1 MSILILLPHFSV
13 AAHGEKAE
21 KKHAELAGRESGYT
35 LTWNDNKG
43 RFICKKNGSK
53 LNNGWSFDS
62 SKKIAY
68 CTGKNGYL
76 YAKIKDGK
84 YYTYTANNKK
94 PSSKVFKNKKNTI
107 IRLHKK
113 NFYVGANGLINL
125 NKGWKLNNNGLYTYY
140 VEKNGTVSVKIS
152 NGKFRVWNGKD
163 IRWNKKDLK
172 NYKGKV
178 YTYNEKSFFV
188 NTNGNISRA
197 MGWQG
202 SYFIDNDGCVK
213 YYDDGTT
220 SFRITKNGDTKTLKD
235 GWNDDVY
242 VKNGKI
248 QRSTIVKSSGCNY
261 FVDKNGNR
269 QDFKVKNNQVVRP
282 DNSMAVS
289 SGIYA
294 AAGKKYPID
303 NKGKIQ
309 KNSTVVIKN
318 KAYETVSDGSLSK
331 QSANHVHLWKAGSV
345 TEQIDHKAKTK
356 EVQIP
361 VKERD
366 EEVWSKDEK
375 HVCLNCVWNKKPK
388 QGESWV
394 DIDGDGKWTAQ
405 EEGQIY
411 FKDCCYD
418 SASDLASHKSKTTHG
433 QSTTAKVL
441 LYTIHHPTAD
451 EPKYETT
458 TVITEKAW
466 SEWYQIYTC
475 RDCGEKMRIRVIDGK
490 PTKGDYDGLEI
501 PSKKGFILNVF
512 GEKMMS
518 VSANKAYPTGIR
530 IGEQISKDESYK
542 RYGFSYFEKADNI
555 LLPDTYLQ
563 LLKDHNIQ

>member
-21 KKHAELAGRESGYT
+21 KKQAELAGRESGYT

-113 NFYVGANGLINL
+113 NFYIGANGLINL

-163 IRWNKKDLK
+163 IRWDKKDLK

-220 SFRITKNGDTKTLKD
+220 SFRITKNGGTKALKD

-248 QRSTIVKSSGCNY
+248 QRSTIVKSGGCNY
-261 FVDKNGNR
+261 FVDKNGSR
-269 QDFKVKNNQVVRP
+269 QNFKVKNNQIVRP

-309 KNSTVVIKN
+309 KNSTVFIKN

-331 QSANHVHLWKAGSV
+331 QPANHVHLWKAGSV

-361 VKERD
+361 VKEWD
-366 EEVWSKDEK
+366 EEVWSEKEKYICKKCGKYYDTLDE
-375 HVCLNCVWNKKPK
+375 W
-388 QGESWV
+388 
-394 DIDGDGKWTAQ
+394 
-405 EEGQIY
+405 EEH
-411 FKDCCYD
+411 
-418 SASDLASHKSKTTHG
+418 SENTNHG
-433 QSTTAKVL
+433 NYEPAKVL

-458 TVITEKAW
+458 TVITEQT
-466 SEWYQIYTC
+466 WYEYYQNYTC
-475 RDCGEKMRIRVIDGK
+475 RDCKEKMRVRIVEGK
-490 PTKGDYDGLEI
+490 PTMGDYDGLKI
-501 PSKKGFILNVF
+501 PSKSGYTLNAYR
-512 GEKMMS
+512 EKKMT
-518 VSANKAYPTGIR
+518 VSANKAYPTEIR

>member
-21 KKHAELAGRESGYT
+21 KKQAELAGRESDYT

-68 CTGKNGYL
+68 CTGKNSYL

-163 IRWNKKDLK
+163 IRWDKKDLK

-197 MGWQG
+197 MGWQE

-220 SFRITKNGDTKTLKD
+220 SFRITKNGGTKALKD

-248 QRSTIVKSSGCNY
+248 QRSTIVKSGGCNY
-261 FVDKNGNR
+261 FVDKNGSR
-269 QDFKVKNNQVVRP
+269 QNFKVKNNQIVRP

-309 KNSTVVIKN
+309 KNSTVFIKN

-331 QSANHVHLWKAGSV
+331 QPANHVHLWKAGSV

-361 VKERD
+361 VKEWD
-366 EEVWSKDEK
+366 EEVWSEKEKYICKKCGKYYDTLDE
-375 HVCLNCVWNKKPK
+375 W
-388 QGESWV
+388 
-394 DIDGDGKWTAQ
+394 
-405 EEGQIY
+405 EEHSGN
-411 FKDCCYD
+411 
-418 SASDLASHKSKTTHG
+418 TNHG
-433 QSTTAKVL
+433 NYEPAKVL

-475 RDCGEKMRIRVIDGK
+475 RDCGEKMRVRVIDGK

>member
-21 KKHAELAGRESGYT
+21 KKQAELAGRESGYT

-213 YYDDGTT
+213 YYDDGST
-220 SFRITKNGDTKTLKD
+220 SYRIKKNGDTKALKD

-289 SGIYA
+289 SGIYV
-294 AAGKKYPID
+294 AAGKKYPVD

-309 KNSTVVIKN
+309 KNSTVFIKN

-331 QSANHVHLWKAGSV
+331 QPANHVHLWKAGSV

-361 VKERD
+361 VKEWD
-366 EEVWSKDEK
+366 EEVWSE
-375 HVCLNCVWNKKPK
+375 NKKYICQK
-388 QGESWV
+388 CGKYY
-394 DIDGDGKWTAQ
+394 DILDEW
-405 EEGQIY
+405 EEH
-411 FKDCCYD
+411 
-418 SASDLASHKSKTTHG
+418 SRNTNHG
-433 QSTTAKVL
+433 NYEKAKVL

-451 EPKYETT
+451 EPKYENT
-458 TVITEKAW
+458 TVVTEKAW

-475 RDCGEKMRIRVIDGK
+475 RDCGEKMRVRVIDGK
-490 PTKGDYDGLEI
+490 PTKGDYDGLMI
-501 PSKKGFILNVF
+501 PSKKGRILNAY
-512 GEKMMS
+512 GEKKMT
-518 VSANKAYPTGIR
+518 VSACMAFPASIYNGKQITS
-530 IGEQISKDESYK
+530 EQSLSK
-542 RYGFSYFEKADNI
+542 YGFCYLGEERKSYNI

>member
-21 KKHAELAGRESGYT
+21 KKQAELAGRESGYT

-220 SFRITKNGDTKTLKD
+220 SFRITKNGGTKALKD

-289 SGIYA
+289 SGIYV
-294 AAGKKYPID
+294 AAGKKYPVD
-303 NKGKIQ
+303 NKEKIQ
-309 KNSTVVIKN
+309 KNSTVFIKN

-331 QSANHVHLWKAGSV
+331 QPANHVHLWKAGSV

-361 VKERD
+361 VKEWD
-366 EEVWSKDEK
+366 EEVWSE
-375 HVCLNCVWNKKPK
+375 NKKYICQK
-388 QGESWV
+388 CGKYY
-394 DIDGDGKWTAQ
+394 DILDEW
-405 EEGQIY
+405 EEH
-411 FKDCCYD
+411 
-418 SASDLASHKSKTTHG
+418 SRNTNHG
-433 QSTTAKVL
+433 NYEKAKVL
-441 LYTIHHPTAD
+441 LDTIHHPTAD

-475 RDCGEKMRIRVIDGK
+475 RDCGEKMRVRVIDGK

-530 IGEQISKDESYK
+530 IGKQISADESYK
-542 RYGFSYFEKADNI
+542 RYGFSYFEKSDNI

-563 LLKDHNIQ
+563 LLRDHNIQ

>member
-21 KKHAELAGRESGYT
+21 KKQAELAGRESGYT
-35 LTWNDNKG
+35 MTWNDNKG

-113 NFYVGANGLINL
+113 NFYIGANGLINL

-163 IRWNKKDLK
+163 IRWDKKDLK

-197 MGWQG
+197 MGWQE

-220 SFRITKNGDTKTLKD
+220 SFRITKNGGTKALKD

-248 QRSTIVKSSGCNY
+248 QRSTIVKSGGCNY
-261 FVDKNGNR
+261 FVDKNGSR
-269 QDFKVKNNQVVRP
+269 QNFKVKNNQIVRP

-309 KNSTVVIKN
+309 KNSTVFIKN

-331 QSANHVHLWKAGSV
+331 QPANHVHLWKAGSV

-361 VKERD
+361 VKEWD
-366 EEVWSKDEK
+366 EEVWSEKEKYICKKCGKYYDTLDEWEE
-375 HVCLNCVWNKKPK
+375 H
-388 QGESWV
+388 S
-394 DIDGDGKWTAQ
+394 GKTN
-405 EEGQIY
+405 
-411 FKDCCYD
+411 
-418 SASDLASHKSKTTHG
+418 HG
-433 QSTTAKVL
+433 NYEPAKVL

-466 SEWYQIYTC
+466 SEYYQDYTC
-475 RDCGEKMRIRVIDGK
+475 RVCGEKMRVRIVRGD
-490 PTKGDYDGLEI
+490 PTKGDYNGLKI
-501 PSKKGFILNVF
+501 PSKKGYILNAF
-512 GEKMMS
+512 GEKKMI
-518 VSANKAYPTGIR
+518 VSANMAFPTAIR
-530 IGEQISKDESYK
+530 IKEPISADESYK
-542 RYGFSYFEKADNI
+542 RYGFSYFEKSDNI

>member
-21 KKHAELAGRESGYT
+21 KKQAELAGRESGYT

-152 NGKFRVWNGKD
+152 NGKFRAWNGNNT
-163 IRWNKKDLK
+163 RWDKKDLK
-172 NYKGKV
+172 KYKGKI

-220 SFRITKNGDTKTLKD
+220 SFRITKNGGTKALKD

-289 SGIYA
+289 SGIYV
-294 AAGKKYPID
+294 AAGKKYPVD

-309 KNSTVVIKN
+309 KNSTVFIKN

-331 QSANHVHLWKAGSV
+331 QPANHVHLWKAGSV

-361 VKERD
+361 VKEWD
-366 EEVWSKDEK
+366 EEVWSEKEKYICKKCGKYYDILDE
-375 HVCLNCVWNKKPK
+375 W
-388 QGESWV
+388 
-394 DIDGDGKWTAQ
+394 
-405 EEGQIY
+405 EEH
-411 FKDCCYD
+411 
-418 SASDLASHKSKTTHG
+418 SRNTNHG
-433 QSTTAKVL
+433 NYEKAKVL
-441 LYTIHHPTAD
+441 LDTIHHPTAD
-451 EPKYETT
+451 EPKYENT

-475 RDCGEKMRIRVIDGK
+475 RDCGEKMRVRVIDGK
-490 PTKGDYDGLEI
+490 PTKGDYDGLMI
-501 PSKKGFILNVF
+501 PSKKGRILNAY
-512 GEKMMS
+512 GEKKMT
-518 VSANKAYPTGIR
+518 VSACMAFPASIYNGKQITS
-530 IGEQISKDESYK
+530 EQSLSK
-542 RYGFSYFEKADNI
+542 YGFCYLGEERKSYNI

>member
-1 MSILILLPHFSV
+1 MKKFINIWSLLIVMSILILLPHFSV

-21 KKHAELAGRESGYT
+21 KTQAELAGRESGYT

-62 SKKIAY
+62 SKRIAY

-140 VEKNGTVSVKIS
+140 VKKNGTVSVKIT
-152 NGKFRVWNGKD
+152 NGKFRAWNGNNT
-163 IRWNKKDLK
+163 RWDKKDLK
-172 NYKGKV
+172 KYKGKT

-213 YYDDGTT
+213 YYDDGST
-220 SFRITKNGDTKTLKD
+220 SYRITKNGDTKTLKD

-289 SGIYA
+289 SGIYV
-294 AAGKKYPID
+294 AAGKKYPVD

-309 KNSTVVIKN
+309 KNSTVFIKN

-331 QSANHVHLWKAGSV
+331 QPANHVHLWKAGSV

-361 VKERD
+361 VKEWD
-366 EEVWSKDEK
+366 EEVWSE
-375 HVCLNCVWNKKPK
+375 NKKYICQK
-388 QGESWV
+388 CGKYY
-394 DIDGDGKWTAQ
+394 DILDEW
-405 EEGQIY
+405 EEH
-411 FKDCCYD
+411 
-418 SASDLASHKSKTTHG
+418 SRNTNHG
-433 QSTTAKVL
+433 NYEKAKVL
-441 LYTIHHPTAD
+441 LDTIHHPTAD
-451 EPKYETT
+451 EPKYENT
-458 TVITEKAW
+458 TVVTEKAW
-466 SEWYQIYTC
+466 SEYYQDYTC
-475 RDCGEKMRIRVIDGK
+475 RVCGEKMRVRIVRGD
-490 PTKGDYDGLEI
+490 PTKGDYNGLKI
-501 PSKKGFILNVF
+501 PSKKGYILNAF
-512 GEKMMS
+512 GEKKMI
-518 VSANKAYPTGIR
+518 VSANMAFPTAIR
-530 IGEQISKDESYK
+530 IKEPISADESYK
-542 RYGFSYFEKADNI
+542 RYGFSYFEKSDNI

>member
-21 KKHAELAGRESGYT
+21 KKQAELAGRESGYT

-163 IRWNKKDLK
+163 IRWDKKDLK

-220 SFRITKNGDTKTLKD
+220 SFRITKNGGTKALKD

-242 VKNGKI
+242 VENGKI

-261 FVDKNGNR
+261 FVDKNGSR

-309 KNSTVVIKN
+309 KNSTVFIKN

-331 QSANHVHLWKAGSV
+331 QPANHVHLWKAGSV

-361 VKERD
+361 VKEWD

-375 HVCLNCVWNKKPK
+375 YICKKCGK
-388 QGESWV
+388 YYDTLDEWDEHSSNTNHGNYES
-394 DIDGDGKWTAQ
+394 
-405 EEGQIY
+405 
-411 FKDCCYD
+411 
-418 SASDLASHKSKTTHG
+418 
-433 QSTTAKVL
+433 AKVL

-451 EPKYETT
+451 EPKYENT
-458 TVITEKAW
+458 TVVTEKAW

-475 RDCGEKMRIRVIDGK
+475 RDCGEKMRVRVIDGK
-490 PTKGDYDGLEI
+490 PTKGDYDGLMI
-501 PSKKGFILNVF
+501 PSKKGRILNAY
-512 GEKMMS
+512 GEKKMT
-518 VSANKAYPTGIR
+518 VSACMAFPASIYNGKQITS
-530 IGEQISKDESYK
+530 EQSLSK
-542 RYGFSYFEKADNI
+542 YGFCYLGEERKSYNI

>member
-21 KKHAELAGRESGYT
+21 KKQAELAGRESGYT

-197 MGWQG
+197 MGWQE

-220 SFRITKNGDTKTLKD
+220 SFRITKNGGTKALKD

-248 QRSTIVKSSGCNY
+248 QRSTIVKSGGCNY
-261 FVDKNGNR
+261 FVDKNGSR
-269 QDFKVKNNQVVRP
+269 QNFKVKNNQVVRP

-331 QSANHVHLWKAGSV
+331 QPENHVHLWMAGSV
-345 TEQIDHKAKTK
+345 TEKVEHKAKTK

-361 VKERD
+361 VKEWD
-366 EEVWSKDEK
+366 EEVWSEKEKYICKKCGKYYDTLDE
-375 HVCLNCVWNKKPK
+375 W
-388 QGESWV
+388 
-394 DIDGDGKWTAQ
+394 
-405 EEGQIY
+405 EEH
-411 FKDCCYD
+411 
-418 SASDLASHKSKTTHG
+418 SENTNHG
-433 QSTTAKVL
+433 NYEPAKVL

-458 TVITEKAW
+458 TVITEQT
-466 SEWYQIYTC
+466 WYEYYQNYTC
-475 RDCGEKMRIRVIDGK
+475 RDCKEKMRVRIVEGK
-490 PTKGDYDGLEI
+490 PTMGDYDGLKI
-501 PSKKGFILNVF
+501 PSKSGYTLNAY
-512 GEKMMS
+512 GEKKMT
-518 VSANKAYPTGIR
+518 VSANKAYPTEIR

>member
-21 KKHAELAGRESGYT
+21 KKQAELAGRESGYT

-163 IRWNKKDLK
+163 IRWDKKDLK

-197 MGWQG
+197 MGWQE

-213 YYDDGTT
+213 YYDDGNT
-220 SFRITKNGDTKTLKD
+220 SFRITKNGGTKALKD

-248 QRSTIVKSSGCNY
+248 QRSTIVKSGGCNY
-261 FVDKNGNR
+261 FVDKNGSR
-269 QDFKVKNNQVVRP
+269 QNFKVKNNQIVRP

-309 KNSTVVIKN
+309 KNSTVFIKN

-331 QSANHVHLWKAGSV
+331 QPANHVHLWKAGSV
-345 TEQIDHKAKTK
+345 TEQIDHKVKTK

-361 VKERD
+361 VKEWD
-366 EEVWSKDEK
+366 EEVWSEDIKYICKKCGKYYDTPEE
-375 HVCLNCVWNKKPK
+375 WNKHSS
-388 QGESWV
+388 E
-394 DIDGDGKWTAQ
+394 TN
-405 EEGQIY
+405 
-411 FKDCCYD
+411 
-418 SASDLASHKSKTTHG
+418 HG
-433 QSTTAKVL
+433 NYEPAKVL

-475 RDCGEKMRIRVIDGK
+475 RDCGEKMRVRVIDGK
-490 PTKGDYDGLEI
+490 PTKGDYDGLMI
-501 PSKKGFILNVF
+501 PSKKGRILNAY
-512 GEKMMS
+512 GEKKMT
-518 VSANKAYPTGIR
+518 VSACMAFPASIYN
-530 IGEQISKDESYK
+530 GEQITSEQSLSK
-542 RYGFSYFEKADNI
+542 YGFCYLGEERKSYNI

>member
-21 KKHAELAGRESGYT
+21 KKQAELAGRESGYT

-163 IRWNKKDLK
+163 IRWDKKDLK

-197 MGWQG
+197 MGWQE

-220 SFRITKNGDTKTLKD
+220 SFRITKNGGTKALKD

-248 QRSTIVKSSGCNY
+248 QRSTIVKSGGCNY
-261 FVDKNGNR
+261 FVDKNGSR
-269 QDFKVKNNQVVRP
+269 QNFKVKNNQIVRP

-309 KNSTVVIKN
+309 KNSTVFIKN

-331 QSANHVHLWKAGSV
+331 QPANHVHLWKAGSV

-366 EEVWSKDEK
+366 EEVWSKDIKYICKKCGKYYDTPEE
-375 HVCLNCVWNKKPK
+375 WNKHSS
-388 QGESWV
+388 E
-394 DIDGDGKWTAQ
+394 TN
-405 EEGQIY
+405 
-411 FKDCCYD
+411 
-418 SASDLASHKSKTTHG
+418 HG
-433 QSTTAKVL
+433 NYEPAKVL

-475 RDCGEKMRIRVIDGK
+475 RDCGEKMRVRVIDGK
-490 PTKGDYDGLEI
+490 PTKGDYDGLMI
-501 PSKKGFILNVF
+501 PSKKGRILNAY
-512 GEKMMS
+512 GEKKMT
-518 VSANKAYPTGIR
+518 VSACMAFPASIYN
-530 IGEQISKDESYK
+530 GEQITSEQSLSK
-542 RYGFSYFEKADNI
+542 YGFCYLGEERKSYNI

>member
-1 MSILILLPHFSV
+1 MESSYSHVHLDFTSALLCCCTWRKSR
-13 AAHGEKAE
+13 
-21 KKHAELAGRESGYT
+21 KKQAELAGRESGYT

-113 NFYVGANGLINL
+113 NFYIGANGLINL

-163 IRWNKKDLK
+163 IRWDKKDLK

-197 MGWQG
+197 MGWQE

-220 SFRITKNGDTKTLKD
+220 SFRITKNGGTKALKD

-248 QRSTIVKSSGCNY
+248 QRSTIVKSGGCNY
-261 FVDKNGNR
+261 FVDKNGSR
-269 QDFKVKNNQVVRP
+269 QNFKVKNNQIVRP

-309 KNSTVVIKN
+309 KNSTVFIKN

-331 QSANHVHLWKAGSV
+331 QPANHVHLWKAGSV

-361 VKERD
+361 VKEWD
-366 EEVWSKDEK
+366 EEVWSEKEKYICKKCGKYYDTLDEWEE
-375 HVCLNCVWNKKPK
+375 H
-388 QGESWV
+388 S
-394 DIDGDGKWTAQ
+394 GKTN
-405 EEGQIY
+405 
-411 FKDCCYD
+411 
-418 SASDLASHKSKTTHG
+418 HG
-433 QSTTAKVL
+433 NYEPAKVL

-475 RDCGEKMRIRVIDGK
+475 RDCGEKMRVRVIDGK

-512 GEKMMS
+512 GEKMMN

>member
-1 MSILILLPHFSV
+1 MKKFINIWSLLIVMSILILLPHFSV

-21 KKHAELAGRESGYT
+21 KTQAELAGRESGYT

-62 SKKIAY
+62 SKRIAY

-140 VEKNGTVSVKIS
+140 VKKNGTVSVKIT

-163 IRWNKKDLK
+163 TRWDKKDLK
-172 NYKGKV
+172 NYKGKI

-213 YYDDGTT
+213 YYDDGST
-220 SFRITKNGDTKTLKD
+220 SYRITKNGDTKTLKD

-289 SGIYA
+289 SGIYV
-294 AAGKKYPID
+294 AAGKKYPVD

-309 KNSTVVIKN
+309 KNSTVFIKN

-331 QSANHVHLWKAGSV
+331 QPANHVHLWKAGSV

-361 VKERD
+361 VKEWD
-366 EEVWSKDEK
+366 EEVWSE
-375 HVCLNCVWNKKPK
+375 NKKYICQK
-388 QGESWV
+388 CGKYY
-394 DIDGDGKWTAQ
+394 DILDEW
-405 EEGQIY
+405 EEH
-411 FKDCCYD
+411 
-418 SASDLASHKSKTTHG
+418 SRNTNHG
-433 QSTTAKVL
+433 NYEKAKVL
-441 LYTIHHPTAD
+441 LDTIHHPTAD

-475 RDCGEKMRIRVIDGK
+475 RDCGEKMRVRVIDGK

-530 IGEQISKDESYK
+530 IGKQISADESYK
-542 RYGFSYFEKADNI
+542 RYGFSYFEKSDNI

-563 LLKDHNIQ
+563 LLRDHNIQ

>member
-21 KKHAELAGRESGYT
+21 KKQAELAGRESGYT

-163 IRWNKKDLK
+163 IRWDKKDLK

-220 SFRITKNGDTKTLKD
+220 SFRITKNGGTKALKD

-248 QRSTIVKSSGCNY
+248 QRSTIVKSGGCNY
-261 FVDKNGNR
+261 FVDKNGSR
-269 QDFKVKNNQVVRP
+269 QNFKVKNNQIVRP

-309 KNSTVVIKN
+309 KNSTVFIKN
-318 KAYETVSDGSLSK
+318 KAYETVNDGSLSK
-331 QSANHVHLWKAGSV
+331 QPANHVHLWKAGSV

-361 VKERD
+361 VKEWD
-366 EEVWSKDEK
+366 EEVWSEKEKYICKKCGNYYDTLDE
-375 HVCLNCVWNKKPK
+375 W
-388 QGESWV
+388 
-394 DIDGDGKWTAQ
+394 
-405 EEGQIY
+405 EEHSGN
-411 FKDCCYD
+411 
-418 SASDLASHKSKTTHG
+418 TNHG
-433 QSTTAKVL
+433 NYEPAKVL

-451 EPKYETT
+451 EPKYENT
-458 TVITEKAW
+458 TVVTEKAW

-475 RDCGEKMRIRVIDGK
+475 RDCGEKMRVRVIDGK
-490 PTKGDYDGLEI
+490 PTKGDYDGLMI
-501 PSKKGFILNVF
+501 PSKKGRILNAY
-512 GEKMMS
+512 GEKKMT
-518 VSANKAYPTGIR
+518 VSACMAFPASIYNGKQITS
-530 IGEQISKDESYK
+530 EQSLSK
-542 RYGFSYFEKADNI
+542 YGFCYLGEERKSYNI

>member
-21 KKHAELAGRESGYT
+21 KTQAELAGRESGYT

-62 SKKIAY
+62 SKRIAY

-140 VEKNGTVSVKIS
+140 VKKNGTVSVKIT

-163 IRWNKKDLK
+163 IRWDKKDLK
-172 NYKGKV
+172 NYKGKI

-197 MGWQG
+197 VGWQG

-213 YYDDGTT
+213 YYDDGST
-220 SFRITKNGDTKTLKD
+220 SYRIKKNGDTKALKD

-289 SGIYA
+289 SGIYV
-294 AAGKKYPID
+294 AAGKKYPVD

-309 KNSTVVIKN
+309 KNSTVFIKN

-331 QSANHVHLWKAGSV
+331 QPANHVHLWKAGSV

-361 VKERD
+361 VKEWD
-366 EEVWSKDEK
+366 EEVWSEKEKYICKKCGKYYDTLDEWEE
-375 HVCLNCVWNKKPK
+375 H
-388 QGESWV
+388 S
-394 DIDGDGKWTAQ
+394 GKTN
-405 EEGQIY
+405 
-411 FKDCCYD
+411 
-418 SASDLASHKSKTTHG
+418 HG
-433 QSTTAKVL
+433 NYEPAKVL
-441 LYTIHHPTAD
+441 LYTIHHPTAN

-466 SEWYQIYTC
+466 SEYYQDYTC
-475 RDCGEKMRIRVIDGK
+475 RVCGEKMRVRIVRGD
-490 PTKGDYDGLEI
+490 PTKGDYNGLKI
-501 PSKKGFILNVF
+501 PSKKGYILNAF
-512 GEKMMS
+512 GEKKMI
-518 VSANKAYPTGIR
+518 VSANMAFPTAIR
-530 IGEQISKDESYK
+530 IKEPISADESYK
-542 RYGFSYFEKADNI
+542 RYGFSYFEKSDNI

>member
-1 MSILILLPHFSV
+1 MGKKIRKSMVVFSLV
-13 AAHGEKAE
+13 CLFFAIPCVKNISAYEGSKNETQAE
-21 KKHAELAGRESGYT
+21 IAGTGVT
-35 LTWNDNKG
+35 TTWKNNKG
-43 RFICKKNGSK
+43 RFKCKWGKTALVKGWTYDEDKN
-53 LNNGWSFDS
+53 
-62 SKKIAY
+62 IAY
-68 CTGKNGYL
+68 CVDRKGYL
-76 YAKIKDGK
+76 YAKIEDGK
-84 YYTYTANNKK
+84 YYEYEKGEKNPSASNKTSGK
-94 PSSKVFKNKKNTI
+94 EKKL

-113 NFYVGANGLINL
+113 NFYIDGNGNVDLKN
-125 NKGWKLNNNGLYTYY
+125 GWKKDTSNKYRYFVSDGY
-140 VEKNGTVSVKIS
+140 VKNKIT

-163 IRWNKKDLK
+163 IRWDKKDLK

-220 SFRITKNGDTKTLKD
+220 SFRITKNGGTKALKD

-242 VKNGKI
+242 VENGKI

-261 FVDKNGNR
+261 FVDKNGSR
-269 QDFKVKNNQVVRP
+269 QDFKVKNNQIVRP

-294 AAGKKYPID
+294 AAGKKYPVD

-309 KNSTVVIKN
+309 KNSTVFIKN

-331 QSANHVHLWKAGSV
+331 QPANHVHLWKAGSV

-361 VKERD
+361 VKEWD
-366 EEVWSKDEK
+366 EEVWSEDIKYICKKCGKYYDTPEE
-375 HVCLNCVWNKKPK
+375 WNKHSS
-388 QGESWV
+388 E
-394 DIDGDGKWTAQ
+394 TN
-405 EEGQIY
+405 
-411 FKDCCYD
+411 
-418 SASDLASHKSKTTHG
+418 HG
-433 QSTTAKVL
+433 NYEPAKVL
-441 LYTIHHPTAD
+441 LDTIHHPTAD
-451 EPKYETT
+451 EPKYENT

-466 SEWYQIYTC
+466 SEYYQDYTC
-475 RDCGEKMRIRVIDGK
+475 RVCGEKMRVRIVRGD
-490 PTKGDYDGLEI
+490 PTKGDYNGLKI
-501 PSKKGFILNVF
+501 PSKKGYILNAF
-512 GEKMMS
+512 GEKKMI
-518 VSANKAYPTGIR
+518 VSANMAFPTAIR
-530 IGEQISKDESYK
+530 IKEPISADESYK
-542 RYGFSYFEKADNI
+542 RYGFSYFEKSDNI

>member
-1 MSILILLPHFSV
+1 MCQYICQCFFL
-13 AAHGEKAE
+13 AAFFVIRG
-21 KKHAELAGRESGYT
+21 
-35 LTWNDNKG
+35 
-43 RFICKKNGSK
+43 
-53 LNNGWSFDS
+53 
-62 SKKIAY
+62 AY
-68 CTGKNGYL
+68 CTRKNGYL

-152 NGKFRVWNGKD
+152 NGKFRVWNGNNT
-163 IRWNKKDLK
+163 RWNKKDLK

-220 SFRITKNGDTKTLKD
+220 SFRITKNGGTKALKD

-248 QRSTIVKSSGCNY
+248 QRSTIVKSGGCNY
-261 FVDKNGNR
+261 FVDKNGSR
-269 QDFKVKNNQVVRP
+269 QNFKVKNNQIVRP

-289 SGIYA
+289 SGIYV
-294 AAGKKYPID
+294 AAGKKYPVD

-309 KNSTVVIKN
+309 KNSTVFIKN

-331 QSANHVHLWKAGSV
+331 QPANHVHLWKAGSV

-361 VKERD
+361 VKEWD
-366 EEVWSKDEK
+366 EEVWSEKEKYICKKCGKYYDTLDEWDE
-375 HVCLNCVWNKKPK
+375 HSGNTN
-388 QGESWV
+388 
-394 DIDGDGKWTAQ
+394 
-405 EEGQIY
+405 
-411 FKDCCYD
+411 
-418 SASDLASHKSKTTHG
+418 HG
-433 QSTTAKVL
+433 NYEPAKVL

-451 EPKYETT
+451 EPKYENT
-458 TVITEKAW
+458 TVVTEKAW
-466 SEWYQIYTC
+466 SEYYQDYTC
-475 RDCGEKMRIRVIDGK
+475 RVCGEKMKERNIRGN
-490 PTKGDYDGLEI
+490 PTKGEYNGLLI
-501 PSKKGFILNVF
+501 PSKSGYIINAY
-512 GEKMMS
+512 GEKKMR
-518 VSANKAYPTGIR
+518 VSANMAYPASIYNGKQITS
-530 IGEQISKDESYK
+530 EQSLSK
-542 RYGFSYFEKADNI
+542 YGFCYLGEESKSDNI

>member
-21 KKHAELAGRESGYT
+21 KKQAELAGRESGYT

-163 IRWNKKDLK
+163 IRWDKKDLK

-202 SYFIDNDGCVK
+202 SYFIDNDGCAK
-213 YYDDGTT
+213 YYDDGST
-220 SFRITKNGDTKTLKD
+220 SFRITKNGGTKALKD

-248 QRSTIVKSSGCNY
+248 QRSTIVKSGGCNY

-309 KNSTVVIKN
+309 KNSTVFIKN

-331 QSANHVHLWKAGSV
+331 QPANHVHLWKAGSV

-361 VKERD
+361 VKEWD

-375 HVCLNCVWNKKPK
+375 YICKKCGK
-388 QGESWV
+388 YYDTLDEWDEHSSNTNHGNYES
-394 DIDGDGKWTAQ
+394 
-405 EEGQIY
+405 
-411 FKDCCYD
+411 
-418 SASDLASHKSKTTHG
+418 
-433 QSTTAKVL
+433 AKVL

-451 EPKYETT
+451 EPKYENT
-458 TVITEKAW
+458 TVVTEKAW

-475 RDCGEKMRIRVIDGK
+475 RDCGEKMRVRVIDGK
-490 PTKGDYDGLEI
+490 PTKGDYDGLMI
-501 PSKKGFILNVF
+501 PSKKGRILNAY
-512 GEKMMS
+512 GEKKMT
-518 VSANKAYPTGIR
+518 VSACMAFPASIYNGKQITS
-530 IGEQISKDESYK
+530 EQSLSK
-542 RYGFSYFEKADNI
+542 YGFCYLGEERKSYNI

>member
-1 MSILILLPHFSV
+1 MKKFINIWSLLIVMSILILLPHFSV

-21 KKHAELAGRESGYT
+21 KKQAELAGRESGYT

-163 IRWNKKDLK
+163 IRWDKKDLK

-220 SFRITKNGDTKTLKD
+220 SFRITKNGGTKALKD

-248 QRSTIVKSSGCNY
+248 QRSTIVKSGGCNY
-261 FVDKNGNR
+261 FVDKNGSR
-269 QDFKVKNNQVVRP
+269 QNFKVKNNQIVRP

-309 KNSTVVIKN
+309 KNSTVFIKN

-331 QSANHVHLWKAGSV
+331 QPANHVHLWKAGSV

-356 EVQIP
+356 KVQIP
-361 VKERD
+361 VKEWD
-366 EEVWSKDEK
+366 EEVWSEKEKYICKKCGKYYDTLDEWEE
-375 HVCLNCVWNKKPK
+375 H
-388 QGESWV
+388 S
-394 DIDGDGKWTAQ
+394 GKTN
-405 EEGQIY
+405 
-411 FKDCCYD
+411 
-418 SASDLASHKSKTTHG
+418 HG
-433 QSTTAKVL
+433 NYEPAKVL

-466 SEWYQIYTC
+466 SEYYQDYTC
-475 RDCGEKMRIRVIDGK
+475 RVCGEKMRVRIVRGD
-490 PTKGDYDGLEI
+490 PTKGDYNGLKI
-501 PSKKGFILNVF
+501 PSKKGYILNAF
-512 GEKMMS
+512 GEKKMI
-518 VSANKAYPTGIR
+518 VSANMAFPTAIR
-530 IGEQISKDESYK
+530 IKEPISADESYK
-542 RYGFSYFEKADNI
+542 RYGFSYFEKSDNI

>member
-21 KKHAELAGRESGYT
+21 KKQAELAGRESGYT

-220 SFRITKNGDTKTLKD
+220 SFRITKNGGTKALKD

-248 QRSTIVKSSGCNY
+248 QRSTIVKSGGCNY
-261 FVDKNGNR
+261 FVDKNGSR
-269 QDFKVKNNQVVRP
+269 QNFKVKNNQIVRP

-309 KNSTVVIKN
+309 KNSTVFIKN

-331 QSANHVHLWKAGSV
+331 QPANHVHLWKAGSV

-361 VKERD
+361 VKEWD
-366 EEVWSKDEK
+366 EEVWSEKEKYICKKCGKYYDTLDEWEE
-375 HVCLNCVWNKKPK
+375 H
-388 QGESWV
+388 S
-394 DIDGDGKWTAQ
+394 GKTN
-405 EEGQIY
+405 
-411 FKDCCYD
+411 
-418 SASDLASHKSKTTHG
+418 HG
-433 QSTTAKVL
+433 NYEPAKVL

-475 RDCGEKMRIRVIDGK
+475 RDCGEKMRVRVIDGK

>member
-1 MSILILLPHFSV
+1 MGKKIRKSMVVFSLV
-13 AAHGEKAE
+13 CLFFAIPCVKNISAYEGSKNETQAE
-21 KKHAELAGRESGYT
+21 IAGTGVT
-35 LTWNDNKG
+35 TTWKNNKG
-43 RFICKKNGSK
+43 RFKCKWGKTALVKGWTYDEDKN
-53 LNNGWSFDS
+53 
-62 SKKIAY
+62 IAY
-68 CTGKNGYL
+68 CVDRKGYL
-76 YAKIKDGK
+76 YAKIEDGK
-84 YYTYTANNKK
+84 YYEYEKGEKNPSASNKTSGK
-94 PSSKVFKNKKNTI
+94 EKKL

-113 NFYVGANGLINL
+113 NFYIDGNGNVDLKN
-125 NKGWKLNNNGLYTYY
+125 GWKKDTSNKYRYFVNDGY
-140 VEKNGTVSVKIS
+140 VKNKIT

-163 IRWNKKDLK
+163 IRWDKKDLK

-197 MGWQG
+197 MGWQE

-220 SFRITKNGDTKTLKD
+220 SFRITKNGGTKALKD

-248 QRSTIVKSSGCNY
+248 QRSTIVKSGGCNY
-261 FVDKNGNR
+261 FVDKNGSR
-269 QDFKVKNNQVVRP
+269 QNFKVKNNQIVRP

-309 KNSTVVIKN
+309 KNSTVFIKN

-331 QSANHVHLWKAGSV
+331 QPANHVHLWKAGSV

-361 VKERD
+361 VKEWD
-366 EEVWSKDEK
+366 EEVWSEKEKYICKKCGKYYDTLDEWEE
-375 HVCLNCVWNKKPK
+375 H
-388 QGESWV
+388 S
-394 DIDGDGKWTAQ
+394 GKTN
-405 EEGQIY
+405 
-411 FKDCCYD
+411 
-418 SASDLASHKSKTTHG
+418 HG
-433 QSTTAKVL
+433 NYEPAKVL

-466 SEWYQIYTC
+466 SEYYQDYTC
-475 RDCGEKMRIRVIDGK
+475 RVCGEKMRVRIVRGD
-490 PTKGDYDGLEI
+490 PTKGDYNGLKI
-501 PSKKGFILNVF
+501 PSKKGYILNAF
-512 GEKMMS
+512 GEKKMI
-518 VSANKAYPTGIR
+518 VSANMAFPTAIR
-530 IGEQISKDESYK
+530 IKEPISADESYK
-542 RYGFSYFEKADNI
+542 RYGFSYFEKSDNI

>member
-21 KKHAELAGRESGYT
+21 KKQAELAGRESGYT

-163 IRWNKKDLK
+163 IRWDKKDLK

-220 SFRITKNGDTKTLKD
+220 SFRITKNGGTKALKD

-248 QRSTIVKSSGCNY
+248 QRSTIVKSGGCNY
-261 FVDKNGNR
+261 FVDKNGSR
-269 QDFKVKNNQVVRP
+269 QNFKVKNNQIVRP

-309 KNSTVVIKN
+309 KNSTVFIKN

-331 QSANHVHLWKAGSV
+331 QPANHVHLWKAGSV

-361 VKERD
+361 VKEWD
-366 EEVWSKDEK
+366 EEVWSEKEKYICKKCGKYYDTLDEWEE
-375 HVCLNCVWNKKPK
+375 H
-388 QGESWV
+388 S
-394 DIDGDGKWTAQ
+394 GKTN
-405 EEGQIY
+405 
-411 FKDCCYD
+411 
-418 SASDLASHKSKTTHG
+418 HG
-433 QSTTAKVL
+433 NYEPAKVL
-441 LYTIHHPTAD
+441 LYTIHHPTAN

-466 SEWYQIYTC
+466 SEYYQDYTC
-475 RDCGEKMRIRVIDGK
+475 RVCGEKMRVRIVRGD
-490 PTKGDYDGLEI
+490 PTKGDYNGLKI
-501 PSKKGFILNVF
+501 PSKKGYILNAF
-512 GEKMMS
+512 GEKKMI
-518 VSANKAYPTGIR
+518 VSANMAFPTAIR
-530 IGEQISKDESYK
+530 IKEPISADESYK
-542 RYGFSYFEKADNI
+542 RYGFSYFEKSDNI

>member
-21 KKHAELAGRESGYT
+21 KKQAELAGRESGYT

-43 RFICKKNGSK
+43 RFICKKTGSK

-163 IRWNKKDLK
+163 IRWDKKDLK

-220 SFRITKNGDTKTLKD
+220 SFRITKNGGTKALKD

-248 QRSTIVKSSGCNY
+248 QRSTIVKSGGCNY
-261 FVDKNGNR
+261 FVDKNGSR
-269 QDFKVKNNQVVRP
+269 QNFKVKNNQIVRP

-309 KNSTVVIKN
+309 KNSTVFIKN

-331 QSANHVHLWKAGSV
+331 QPANHVHLWKAGSV

-361 VKERD
+361 VKEWD
-366 EEVWSKDEK
+366 EEVWSEDIKYICKKCGKYYDTPEE
-375 HVCLNCVWNKKPK
+375 WNKHSS
-388 QGESWV
+388 E
-394 DIDGDGKWTAQ
+394 TN
-405 EEGQIY
+405 
-411 FKDCCYD
+411 
-418 SASDLASHKSKTTHG
+418 HG
-433 QSTTAKVL
+433 NYEPAKVL

-475 RDCGEKMRIRVIDGK
+475 RDCGEKMRVRVIDGK
-490 PTKGDYDGLEI
+490 PTKGDYDGLMI
-501 PSKKGFILNVF
+501 PSKKGRILNAY
-512 GEKMMS
+512 GEKKMT
-518 VSANKAYPTGIR
+518 VSACMAFPASIYN
-530 IGEQISKDESYK
+530 GEQITSEQSLSK
-542 RYGFSYFEKADNI
+542 YGFCYLGEERKSYNI

>member
-21 KKHAELAGRESGYT
+21 NNQAELAGRESGYT

-220 SFRITKNGDTKTLKD
+220 SFRITKNGETKTLKD
-235 GWNDDVY
+235 GWNNDVY

-289 SGIYA
+289 SGIYV
-294 AAGKKYPID
+294 AAGKKYPVD
-303 NKGKIQ
+303 NEGKIQ
-309 KNSTVVIKN
+309 KNSTVFIKN

-331 QSANHVHLWKAGSV
+331 QPANHVHLWKAGSV

-361 VKERD
+361 VKEWD
-366 EEVWSKDEK
+366 EEVWSEKEKYICKKCGKYYDILDE
-375 HVCLNCVWNKKPK
+375 W
-388 QGESWV
+388 
-394 DIDGDGKWTAQ
+394 
-405 EEGQIY
+405 EEH
-411 FKDCCYD
+411 
-418 SASDLASHKSKTTHG
+418 SRNTNHG
-433 QSTTAKVL
+433 NYEKAKVL
-441 LYTIHHPTAD
+441 LDTIHHPTAD

-475 RDCGEKMRIRVIDGK
+475 RDCGEKMRVRVIDGK

-530 IGEQISKDESYK
+530 IGKQISADESYK
-542 RYGFSYFEKADNI
+542 RYGFSYFEKSDNI

-563 LLKDHNIQ
+563 LLRDHNIQ

>member
-21 KKHAELAGRESGYT
+21 KKQAELAGRESGYT

-163 IRWNKKDLK
+163 IRWDKKDLK

-188 NTNGNISRA
+188 NSNGNISRA

-202 SYFIDNDGCVK
+202 SYFIDNDGCAK
-213 YYDDGTT
+213 YYDDGST
-220 SFRITKNGDTKTLKD
+220 SFRITKNGGTKALKD

-248 QRSTIVKSSGCNY
+248 QRSTIVKSGGCNY

-309 KNSTVVIKN
+309 KNSTVFIKN

-331 QSANHVHLWKAGSV
+331 QPANHVHLWKAGSV

-361 VKERD
+361 VKEWD

-375 HVCLNCVWNKKPK
+375 YICKKCGK
-388 QGESWV
+388 YYDTLDEWDEHSSNTNHGNYES
-394 DIDGDGKWTAQ
+394 
-405 EEGQIY
+405 
-411 FKDCCYD
+411 
-418 SASDLASHKSKTTHG
+418 
-433 QSTTAKVL
+433 AKVL

-451 EPKYETT
+451 EPKYENT
-458 TVITEKAW
+458 TVVTEKAW

-475 RDCGEKMRIRVIDGK
+475 RDCGEKMRVRVIDGK
-490 PTKGDYDGLEI
+490 PTKGDYDGLMI
-501 PSKKGFILNVF
+501 PSKKGRILNAY
-512 GEKMMS
+512 GEKKMT
-518 VSANKAYPTGIR
+518 VSACMAFPASIYNGKQITS
-530 IGEQISKDESYK
+530 EQSLSK
-542 RYGFSYFEKADNI
+542 YGFCYLGEERKSYNI

>member
-21 KKHAELAGRESGYT
+21 KKQAELAGRESGYT

-163 IRWNKKDLK
+163 IRWDKKDLK

-220 SFRITKNGDTKTLKD
+220 SFRITKNGGTKALKD

-248 QRSTIVKSSGCNY
+248 QRSTIVKSGGCNY
-261 FVDKNGNR
+261 FVDKNGSR
-269 QDFKVKNNQVVRP
+269 QNFKVKNNQVVRP

-294 AAGKKYPID
+294 AAGKKYPVD

-309 KNSTVVIKN
+309 KNSTVFIKN

-331 QSANHVHLWKAGSV
+331 QPANHVHLWKAGSV
-345 TEQIDHKAKTK
+345 TEQIDHNAKTK

-361 VKERD
+361 VKEWD
-366 EEVWSKDEK
+366 EEVWSKDIKYICKKCGKYYDTPEE
-375 HVCLNCVWNKKPK
+375 WNKHSR
-388 QGESWV
+388 E
-394 DIDGDGKWTAQ
+394 TN
-405 EEGQIY
+405 
-411 FKDCCYD
+411 
-418 SASDLASHKSKTTHG
+418 HG
-433 QSTTAKVL
+433 NYEPAKVL

-475 RDCGEKMRIRVIDGK
+475 RDCGEKMRVRVIDGK
-490 PTKGDYDGLEI
+490 PTKGDYDGLMI
-501 PSKKGFILNVF
+501 PSKKGRILNAY
-512 GEKMMS
+512 GEKKMT
-518 VSANKAYPTGIR
+518 VSACMAFPASIYN
-530 IGEQISKDESYK
+530 GEQITSEQSLSK
-542 RYGFSYFEKADNI
+542 YGFCYLGEERKSYNI

>member
-21 KKHAELAGRESGYT
+21 KKQAELAGRESGYT

-220 SFRITKNGDTKTLKD
+220 SFRITKNGDIKALKD

-261 FVDKNGNR
+261 FVDKNGSR

-309 KNSTVVIKN
+309 KNSTVFIKN

-331 QSANHVHLWKAGSV
+331 QPANHVHLWKAGSV

-361 VKERD
+361 VKEWD

-375 HVCLNCVWNKKPK
+375 YICKKCGK
-388 QGESWV
+388 YYDTLDEWDEHSSNTNHGNYES
-394 DIDGDGKWTAQ
+394 
-405 EEGQIY
+405 
-411 FKDCCYD
+411 
-418 SASDLASHKSKTTHG
+418 
-433 QSTTAKVL
+433 AKVL

-451 EPKYETT
+451 EPKYENT
-458 TVITEKAW
+458 TVVTEKAW

-475 RDCGEKMRIRVIDGK
+475 RDCGEKMRVRVIDGK
-490 PTKGDYDGLEI
+490 PTKGDYDGLMI
-501 PSKKGFILNVF
+501 PSKKGRILNAY
-512 GEKMMS
+512 GEKKMT
-518 VSANKAYPTGIR
+518 VSACMAFPASIYNGKQITS
-530 IGEQISKDESYK
+530 EQSLSK
-542 RYGFSYFEKADNI
+542 YGFCYLGEERKSYNI

>member
-21 KKHAELAGRESGYT
+21 KKQAELAGRESGYT

-220 SFRITKNGDTKTLKD
+220 SFRITKNGGTKALKD

-248 QRSTIVKSSGCNY
+248 QRSTIVKSGGCNY
-261 FVDKNGNR
+261 FVDKNGSR
-269 QDFKVKNNQVVRP
+269 QNFKVKNNQIVRP

-289 SGIYA
+289 SGIYVA
-294 AAGKKYPID
+294 AEKKYPID

-309 KNSTVVIKN
+309 KNSTVFIKN

-331 QSANHVHLWKAGSV
+331 QPANHVHLWKAGSV

-361 VKERD
+361 VKEWD
-366 EEVWSKDEK
+366 EEVWSEKEKYICKKCGKYYDTLDE
-375 HVCLNCVWNKKPK
+375 W
-388 QGESWV
+388 
-394 DIDGDGKWTAQ
+394 
-405 EEGQIY
+405 EEHSGN
-411 FKDCCYD
+411 
-418 SASDLASHKSKTTHG
+418 TNHG
-433 QSTTAKVL
+433 NYEPAKVL

-451 EPKYETT
+451 EPKYENT
-458 TVITEKAW
+458 TVVTEKAW

-475 RDCGEKMRIRVIDGK
+475 RDCGEKMRVRVIDGK
-490 PTKGDYDGLEI
+490 PTKGDYDGLMI
-501 PSKKGFILNVF
+501 PSKKGRILNAY
-512 GEKMMS
+512 GEKKMT
-518 VSANKAYPTGIR
+518 VSACMAFPASIYNGKQITS
-530 IGEQISKDESYK
+530 EQSLSK
-542 RYGFSYFEKADNI
+542 YGFCYLGEERKSYNI

>member
-21 KKHAELAGRESGYT
+21 NNQAELAGRESGYT

-163 IRWNKKDLK
+163 IRWDKKDLK

-220 SFRITKNGDTKTLKD
+220 SFRITKNGGTKALKD

-248 QRSTIVKSSGCNY
+248 QRSTIVKSGGCNY
-261 FVDKNGNR
+261 FVDKNGSR
-269 QDFKVKNNQVVRP
+269 QNFKVKNNQIVRP

-309 KNSTVVIKN
+309 KNSTVFIKN

-331 QSANHVHLWKAGSV
+331 QPANHVHLWKAGSV

-361 VKERD
+361 VKEWD
-366 EEVWSKDEK
+366 EEVWSEKEKYICKKCGKYYDTLDE
-375 HVCLNCVWNKKPK
+375 W
-388 QGESWV
+388 
-394 DIDGDGKWTAQ
+394 
-405 EEGQIY
+405 EEH
-411 FKDCCYD
+411 
-418 SASDLASHKSKTTHG
+418 SRNTNHG
-433 QSTTAKVL
+433 NYEKAKVL

-475 RDCGEKMRIRVIDGK
+475 RDCGEKMRVRVIDGK

-530 IGEQISKDESYK
+530 IGKQISADESYK
-542 RYGFSYFEKADNI
+542 RYGFSYFEKPDNI

>member
-1 MSILILLPHFSV
+1 MKKFINIWSLLIVMSILILLPHFSV

-21 KKHAELAGRESGYT
+21 KTQAELAGRESGYT

-62 SKKIAY
+62 SKRIAY

-94 PSSKVFKNKKNTI
+94 PSSKAFKNKKNTI

-140 VEKNGTVSVKIS
+140 VKKNGTVSVKIT
-152 NGKFRVWNGKD
+152 NGKFRVWNGNNT
-163 IRWNKKDLK
+163 RWDKKDLK

-197 MGWQG
+197 MGWQE

-213 YYDDGTT
+213 YYDDGST
-220 SFRITKNGDTKTLKD
+220 SYRITKNGDTKTLKD

-289 SGIYA
+289 SGIYV
-294 AAGKKYPID
+294 AAGKKYPVD

-309 KNSTVVIKN
+309 KNSTVFIKN

-331 QSANHVHLWKAGSV
+331 QPANHVHLWKAGSV

-361 VKERD
+361 VKEWD
-366 EEVWSKDEK
+366 EEVWSE
-375 HVCLNCVWNKKPK
+375 NKKYICQK
-388 QGESWV
+388 CGKYY
-394 DIDGDGKWTAQ
+394 DILDEW
-405 EEGQIY
+405 EEH
-411 FKDCCYD
+411 
-418 SASDLASHKSKTTHG
+418 SRNTNHG
-433 QSTTAKVL
+433 NYEKAKVL
-441 LYTIHHPTAD
+441 LDTIHHPTAD
-451 EPKYETT
+451 EPKYENT
-458 TVITEKAW
+458 TVVTEKAW
-466 SEWYQIYTC
+466 SEYYQDYTC
-475 RDCGEKMRIRVIDGK
+475 RVCGEKMRVRIVRGD
-490 PTKGDYDGLEI
+490 PTKGDYNGLKI
-501 PSKKGFILNVF
+501 PSKKGYILNAF
-512 GEKMMS
+512 GEKKMI
-518 VSANKAYPTGIR
+518 VSANMAFPTAIR
-530 IGEQISKDESYK
+530 IKEPISADESYK
-542 RYGFSYFEKADNI
+542 RYGFSYFEKSDNI

>member
-21 KKHAELAGRESGYT
+21 KKQAELAGRESGYT

-163 IRWNKKDLK
+163 IRWDKKDLK

-220 SFRITKNGDTKTLKD
+220 SFRITKNGGTKALKD

-248 QRSTIVKSSGCNY
+248 QRSTIVKSGGCNY
-261 FVDKNGNR
+261 FVDKNGSR
-269 QDFKVKNNQVVRP
+269 QNFKVKNNQIVRP

-309 KNSTVVIKN
+309 KNSTVFIKN

-331 QSANHVHLWKAGSV
+331 QPANHVHLWKAGSV

-361 VKERD
+361 VKEWD
-366 EEVWSKDEK
+366 EEVWSEDIKYICKKCGKYYDTPEE
-375 HVCLNCVWNKKPK
+375 WNKHSS
-388 QGESWV
+388 E
-394 DIDGDGKWTAQ
+394 TN
-405 EEGQIY
+405 
-411 FKDCCYD
+411 
-418 SASDLASHKSKTTHG
+418 HG
-433 QSTTAKVL
+433 NYEPAKVL

-475 RDCGEKMRIRVIDGK
+475 RDCGEKMRVRVIDGK
-490 PTKGDYDGLEI
+490 PTKGDYDGLMI
-501 PSKKGFILNVF
+501 PSKKGRILNAYR
-512 GEKMMS
+512 EKKMT
-518 VSANKAYPTGIR
+518 VSACMAFPASIYN
-530 IGEQISKDESYK
+530 GEQITSEQSLSK
-542 RYGFSYFEKADNI
+542 YGFCYLGEERKSYNI

>member
-21 KKHAELAGRESGYT
+21 KKQAELAGRESGYT

-289 SGIYA
+289 SGIYV
-294 AAGKKYPID
+294 AAGKKYPVD

-309 KNSTVVIKN
+309 KNSTVFIKN

-331 QSANHVHLWKAGSV
+331 QPANHVHLWKAGSV

-361 VKERD
+361 VKEWD
-366 EEVWSKDEK
+366 EEVWSEKEKYICKKCGKYYDILDE
-375 HVCLNCVWNKKPK
+375 W
-388 QGESWV
+388 
-394 DIDGDGKWTAQ
+394 
-405 EEGQIY
+405 EEH
-411 FKDCCYD
+411 
-418 SASDLASHKSKTTHG
+418 SRNTNHG
-433 QSTTAKVL
+433 NYEKAKVL
-441 LYTIHHPTAD
+441 LDTIHHPTAD
-451 EPKYETT
+451 EPKYENT

-475 RDCGEKMRIRVIDGK
+475 RDCGEKMRVRVIDGK
-490 PTKGDYDGLEI
+490 PTKGDYDGLMI
-501 PSKKGFILNVF
+501 PSKKGRILNAY
-512 GEKMMS
+512 GEKKMT
-518 VSANKAYPTGIR
+518 VSACMAFPASIYNGKQITS
-530 IGEQISKDESYK
+530 EQSLSK
-542 RYGFSYFEKADNI
+542 YGFCYLGEERKSYNI

>member
-1 MSILILLPHFSV
+1 MESSYSHVHLDFTSALLCCCTWRKSR
-13 AAHGEKAE
+13 
-21 KKHAELAGRESGYT
+21 KKQAELAGRESGYT

-94 PSSKVFKNKKNTI
+94 TSSKVFKNKKNTI

-163 IRWNKKDLK
+163 IRWDKKDLK

-220 SFRITKNGDTKTLKD
+220 SFRITKNGDIKALKD

-261 FVDKNGNR
+261 FVDKNGSR
-269 QDFKVKNNQVVRP
+269 QNFKVKNNQVVRP

-289 SGIYA
+289 SGIYV

-309 KNSTVVIKN
+309 KNSTVFIKN

-331 QSANHVHLWKAGSV
+331 QPANHVHLWKTGSV

-361 VKERD
+361 VKEWD
-366 EEVWSKDEK
+366 EEVWSEKEKYICKKCGKYYDTLDEWEE
-375 HVCLNCVWNKKPK
+375 H
-388 QGESWV
+388 S
-394 DIDGDGKWTAQ
+394 GKTN
-405 EEGQIY
+405 
-411 FKDCCYD
+411 
-418 SASDLASHKSKTTHG
+418 HG
-433 QSTTAKVL
+433 NYEPAKVL

-466 SEWYQIYTC
+466 SEYYQDYTC
-475 RDCGEKMRIRVIDGK
+475 RVCGEKMRVRIVRGD
-490 PTKGDYDGLEI
+490 PTKGDYNGLKI
-501 PSKKGFILNVF
+501 PSKKGYILNAF
-512 GEKMMS
+512 GEKKMI
-518 VSANKAYPTGIR
+518 VSANMAFPTAIR
-530 IGEQISKDESYK
+530 IKEPISADESYK
-542 RYGFSYFEKADNI
+542 RYGFSYFEKSDNI

>member
-21 KKHAELAGRESGYT
+21 KKQAELAGRESGYT

-220 SFRITKNGDTKTLKD
+220 SFRITKNGGTKALKD

-248 QRSTIVKSSGCNY
+248 QRSTIVKSGGCNY
-261 FVDKNGNR
+261 FVDKNGSR
-269 QDFKVKNNQVVRP
+269 QNFKVKNNQIVRP

-303 NKGKIQ
+303 NKRKIQ
-309 KNSTVVIKN
+309 KNSTVFIKN

-331 QSANHVHLWKAGSV
+331 QPANHVHLWKAGSV

-361 VKERD
+361 VKEWD
-366 EEVWSKDEK
+366 EEVWSEKEKYICKKCGKYYDTLDEWEE
-375 HVCLNCVWNKKPK
+375 H
-388 QGESWV
+388 S
-394 DIDGDGKWTAQ
+394 GKTN
-405 EEGQIY
+405 
-411 FKDCCYD
+411 
-418 SASDLASHKSKTTHG
+418 HG
-433 QSTTAKVL
+433 NYEPAKVL

-466 SEWYQIYTC
+466 SEYYQDYTC
-475 RDCGEKMRIRVIDGK
+475 RVCGEKMRVRIVRGD
-490 PTKGDYDGLEI
+490 PTKGDYNGLKI
-501 PSKKGFILNVF
+501 PSKKGYILNAF
-512 GEKMMS
+512 GEKKMI
-518 VSANKAYPTGIR
+518 VSANMAFPTAIR
-530 IGEQISKDESYK
+530 IKEPISADESYK
-542 RYGFSYFEKADNI
+542 RYGFSYFEKSDNI

>member
-21 KKHAELAGRESGYT
+21 KKQAELAGRESGYT

-163 IRWNKKDLK
+163 IRWDKKDLK

-213 YYDDGTT
+213 YYDDGST
-220 SFRITKNGDTKTLKD
+220 SYRITKNGDTKALKD

-248 QRSTIVKSSGCNY
+248 QRSTIVKSGGCNY
-261 FVDKNGNR
+261 FVDKNGSR
-269 QDFKVKNNQVVRP
+269 QNFKVKNNQIVRP

-309 KNSTVVIKN
+309 KNSTVFIKN

-331 QSANHVHLWKAGSV
+331 QPANHVHLWKAGSV

-361 VKERD
+361 VKEWD
-366 EEVWSKDEK
+366 EEVWSEDIKYICKKCGKYYDTPEE
-375 HVCLNCVWNKKPK
+375 WNKHSS
-388 QGESWV
+388 E
-394 DIDGDGKWTAQ
+394 TN
-405 EEGQIY
+405 
-411 FKDCCYD
+411 
-418 SASDLASHKSKTTHG
+418 HG
-433 QSTTAKVL
+433 NYEPAKVL

-475 RDCGEKMRIRVIDGK
+475 RDCGEKMRVRVIDGK
-490 PTKGDYDGLEI
+490 PTKGDYDGLMI
-501 PSKKGFILNVF
+501 PSKKGRILNAY
-512 GEKMMS
+512 GEKKMT
-518 VSANKAYPTGIR
+518 VSACMAFPASIYN
-530 IGEQISKDESYK
+530 GEQITSEQSLSK
-542 RYGFSYFEKADNI
+542 YGFCYLGEERKSYNI

>member
-21 KKHAELAGRESGYT
+21 KKQAELAGRESGYT

-220 SFRITKNGDTKTLKD
+220 SFRITKNGGTKALKD

-248 QRSTIVKSSGCNY
+248 QRSTIVKSGGCNY
-261 FVDKNGNR
+261 FVDKNGSR
-269 QDFKVKNNQVVRP
+269 QNFKVKNNQIVRP

-309 KNSTVVIKN
+309 KNSTVFIKN

-331 QSANHVHLWKAGSV
+331 QPANHVHLWKAGSV
-345 TEQIDHKAKTK
+345 TEQIDHKVKTK

-366 EEVWSKDEK
+366 EEVWSEDIKYICKKCGKYYDTPEE
-375 HVCLNCVWNKKPK
+375 WNKHSS
-388 QGESWV
+388 E
-394 DIDGDGKWTAQ
+394 TN
-405 EEGQIY
+405 
-411 FKDCCYD
+411 
-418 SASDLASHKSKTTHG
+418 HG
-433 QSTTAKVL
+433 NYEPAKVL

-475 RDCGEKMRIRVIDGK
+475 RDCGEKMRVRVIDGK
-490 PTKGDYDGLEI
+490 PTKGDYDGLMI
-501 PSKKGFILNVF
+501 PSKKGRILNAY
-512 GEKMMS
+512 GEKKMT
-518 VSANKAYPTGIR
+518 VSACMAFPASIYN
-530 IGEQISKDESYK
+530 GEQITSEQSLSK
-542 RYGFSYFEKADNI
+542 YGFCYLGEERKSYNI

>member
-21 KKHAELAGRESGYT
+21 KKQAELAGRESGYT

-220 SFRITKNGDTKTLKD
+220 SFRITKNGGTKALKD

-248 QRSTIVKSSGCNY
+248 QRSTIVKSGGCNY
-261 FVDKNGNR
+261 FVDKNGSR
-269 QDFKVKNNQVVRP
+269 QNFKVKNNQVVRP

-294 AAGKKYPID
+294 AAGKKYPVD

-309 KNSTVVIKN
+309 KNSTVFIKN

-331 QSANHVHLWKAGSV
+331 QPANHVHLWKAGSV
-345 TEQIDHKAKTK
+345 TEQIDHNAKTK

-361 VKERD
+361 VKEWD
-366 EEVWSKDEK
+366 EEVWSKDIKYICKKCGKYYDTPEE
-375 HVCLNCVWNKKPK
+375 WNKHSR
-388 QGESWV
+388 E
-394 DIDGDGKWTAQ
+394 TN
-405 EEGQIY
+405 
-411 FKDCCYD
+411 
-418 SASDLASHKSKTTHG
+418 HG
-433 QSTTAKVL
+433 NYEPAKVL

-466 SEWYQIYTC
+466 SEYYQDYTC
-475 RDCGEKMRIRVIDGK
+475 RVCGEKMRVRIVRGD
-490 PTKGDYDGLEI
+490 PTKGDYNGLKI
-501 PSKKGFILNVF
+501 PSKKGYILNAF
-512 GEKMMS
+512 GEKKMI
-518 VSANKAYPTGIR
+518 VSANMAFPTAIR
-530 IGEQISKDESYK
+530 IKEPISADESYK
-542 RYGFSYFEKADNI
+542 RYGFSYFEKSDNI

>member
-21 KKHAELAGRESGYT
+21 KKQAELASRESGYT

-163 IRWNKKDLK
+163 IRWDKKDLK

-197 MGWQG
+197 MGWQE

-220 SFRITKNGDTKTLKD
+220 SFRITKNGGTKALKD

-248 QRSTIVKSSGCNY
+248 QRSTIVKSGGCNY
-261 FVDKNGNR
+261 FVDKNGSR
-269 QDFKVKNNQVVRP
+269 QNFKVKNNQIVRP

-309 KNSTVVIKN
+309 KNSTVFIKN

-331 QSANHVHLWKAGSV
+331 QPANHVHLWKAGSV

-361 VKERD
+361 VKEWD
-366 EEVWSKDEK
+366 EEVWSEKEKYICKKCGKYYDTLDE
-375 HVCLNCVWNKKPK
+375 W
-388 QGESWV
+388 
-394 DIDGDGKWTAQ
+394 
-405 EEGQIY
+405 EEHSGN
-411 FKDCCYD
+411 
-418 SASDLASHKSKTTHG
+418 TNHG
-433 QSTTAKVL
+433 NYEPAKVL

-451 EPKYETT
+451 EPKYENT
-458 TVITEKAW
+458 TVVTEKAW

-475 RDCGEKMRIRVIDGK
+475 RDCGEKMRVRVIDGK
-490 PTKGDYDGLEI
+490 PTKGDYDGLMI
-501 PSKKGFILNVF
+501 PSKKGRILNAY
-512 GEKMMS
+512 GEKKMT
-518 VSANKAYPTGIR
+518 VSACMAFPASIYNGKQITS
-530 IGEQISKDESYK
+530 EQSLSK
-542 RYGFSYFEKADNI
+542 YGFCYLGEERKSYNI

>member
-21 KKHAELAGRESGYT
+21 KKQAELAGRESGYT

-163 IRWNKKDLK
+163 IRWDKKDLK

-220 SFRITKNGDTKTLKD
+220 SFRITKNGGTKALKD

-248 QRSTIVKSSGCNY
+248 QRSTIVKSGGCNY
-261 FVDKNGNR
+261 FVDKNGSR
-269 QDFKVKNNQVVRP
+269 QNFKVKNNQIVRP

-309 KNSTVVIKN
+309 KNSTVFIKN

-331 QSANHVHLWKAGSV
+331 QPANHVHLWKAGSV

-356 EVQIP
+356 KVQIP
-361 VKERD
+361 VKEWD
-366 EEVWSKDEK
+366 EEVWSEKEKYICKKCGKYYDTLDEWEE
-375 HVCLNCVWNKKPK
+375 H
-388 QGESWV
+388 S
-394 DIDGDGKWTAQ
+394 GKTN
-405 EEGQIY
+405 
-411 FKDCCYD
+411 
-418 SASDLASHKSKTTHG
+418 HG
-433 QSTTAKVL
+433 NYEPAKVL

-466 SEWYQIYTC
+466 SEYYQDYTC
-475 RDCGEKMRIRVIDGK
+475 RVCGEKMRVRIVRGD
-490 PTKGDYDGLEI
+490 PTKGDYNGLKI
-501 PSKKGFILNVF
+501 PSKKGYILNAF
-512 GEKMMS
+512 GEKKMI
-518 VSANKAYPTGIR
+518 VSANMAFPTAIR
-530 IGEQISKDESYK
+530 IKEPISADESYK
-542 RYGFSYFEKADNI
+542 RYGFSYFEKSDNI